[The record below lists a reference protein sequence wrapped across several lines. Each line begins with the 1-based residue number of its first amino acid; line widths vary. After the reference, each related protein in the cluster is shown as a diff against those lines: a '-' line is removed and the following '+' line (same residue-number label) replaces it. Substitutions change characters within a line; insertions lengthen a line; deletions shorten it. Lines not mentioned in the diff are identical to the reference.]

1 MAPFPPTAQL
11 PGLFTPEVLGT
22 VTTAPLKSSLTQRA
36 VEDPWRFDPLAVAH
50 EVGEC
55 DLMISL
61 TPWHSSSLDQLLE
74 ILSPHQSLGFS
85 VNFGISLVPEVT
97 RNIADV
103 FFQVPALIEPALQ
116 IEDFLGGP
124 VVSARYRDKAH
135 HICSQLPDRCR
146 ILAVHA
152 DTFAPKMWSA
162 ESFAEVLG
170 TFLGRHADFV
180 ALLVGCPDASWART
194 MSGERVVRCFPL
206 DLPTSL
212 GLVAEANLFLGVDSC
227 MLHCADLQLIPGVG
241 LFGPTDPS
249 RWGFRF
255 ARHRHVVGIGT
266 MASICPVEVL
276 DALESL
282 L

>member
-11 PGLFTPEVLGT
+11 PELFTPEVLGT
-22 VTTAPLKSSLTQRA
+22 ATTAPLKSSLTQRA

-74 ILSPHQSLGFS
+74 ILSPPQSLGFS

-152 DTFAPKMWSA
+152 DTFAPKMWSDVSLRRWMITITFLCLFDA
-162 ESFAEVLG
+162 VANPSHEFSSLFNVELILREGQIAQAFEHTNGIDEWRQHGISFLDFGSKSGSNRWVILEFAEL
-170 TFLGRHADFV
+170 
-180 ALLVGCPDASWART
+180 PKSWL
-194 MSGERVVRCFPL
+194 S
-206 DLPTSL
+206 
-212 GLVAEANLFLGVDSC
+212 
-227 MLHCADLQLIPGVG
+227 GVG
-241 LFGPTDPS
+241 SVSYVNIAVF
-249 RWGFRF
+249 
-255 ARHRHVVGIGT
+255 T
-266 MASICPVEVL
+266 MLSYRPFVQRREIV
-276 DALESL
+276 
-282 L
+282 